1 MTAPNDDSSTTAR
14 RDISHLNIAA
24 TFIHVIYAGLFNRML
39 SSRSVLAWLNGIQ
52 DDAQPASEPAVAPS
66 LKHAIKHHDRKRR
79 LPSPPS
85 EDHIRNS
92 PPSQMDNPGTP
103 KRPRVAPITNT
114 TDPQLRLSP
123 KRGRE
128 EDHHDSDQ
136 EMEGSSKPRASDPG
150 VGNRSRPTRS
160 RKKASSGRVSI
171 STSSSP
177 SRRLDS
183 LSLDTDGIVTRQLGI
198 GDKRHPVVLKQ
209 MLSKVLKWSKWK
221 GILGSS
227 MREVF
232 GHDLSEHG
240 LDEDD
245 AYSKEPDDHGST
257 LSPNVVAEIVDY
269 ARECFEKSHSE
280 IVWNFEV
287 HYRLLEKVFR
297 VGERP
302 HLVDVISCHSATIT
316 KEYLPTAA
324 GSKLVDFCIYIN
336 PGADIESGEDYA
348 DQANKL
354 RRSLPMLCMNHTSYL
369 GLKAEPISISV
380 ETKRSGDDEDDA
392 TLQIGTWQAAQ
403 WNYLK
408 YLLVRAGGEVHAE
421 TALDELG
428 ILPAIITQGHQW
440 SFAATTREGSKT
452 ILWAKFPF
460 GDTTSLAAV
469 YTIATVV
476 QYLRHWTATVYWE
489 WFKRNILDIIRE
501 API

>member
-1 MTAPNDDSSTTAR
+1 
-14 RDISHLNIAA
+14 
-24 TFIHVIYAGLFNRML
+24 ML
-39 SSRSVLAWLNGIQ
+39 SSRSIQAWLNGIH
-52 DDAQPASEPAVAPS
+52 DDAQPASESSAALS
-66 LKHAIKHHDRKRR
+66 LKQAIKHEDRKRR
-79 LPSPPS
+79 LPSPPP
-85 EDHIRNS
+85 ENHIQYS
-92 PPSQMDNPGTP
+92 PLSQMDNPGTP

-128 EDHHDSDQ
+128 EDDHDSDQ
-136 EMEGSSKPRASDPG
+136 EEEGGYTPRASDSG
-150 VGNRSRPTRS
+150 AGNRSRPARP
-160 RKKASSGRVSI
+160 RKKTSPSRVSI

-183 LSLDTDGIVTRQLGI
+183 LSLNTDGIVTRQLGI

-232 GHDLSEHG
+232 GDDLLEHG

-245 AYSKEPDDHGST
+245 AYSKEPDDYGST
-257 LSPNVVAEIVDY
+257 LSPNDVSEIVDY
-269 ARECFEKSHSE
+269 ARQCFEKSHAE

-287 HYRLLEKVFR
+287 HHRLLEKVFR
-297 VGERP
+297 VGQRP

-348 DQANKL
+348 DQANEL

-369 GLKAEPISISV
+369 GLKAEPISISL
-380 ETKRSGDDEDDA
+380 ETKRSGDDEDNA

-408 YLLVRAGGEVHAE
+408 YLLVRVGGEAHAE

-452 ILWAKFPF
+452 ILWAKFIF
-460 GDTTSLAAV
+460 GDTTSLAGV

-489 WFKRNILDIIRE
+489 WFKRNILDITHK